1 MEKKNELIKDVV
13 WTIQSHPDESYI
25 FQKIGKKKNYDVT
38 EPVPDNILNIKLR
51 TNNEIV
57 LLYDGGEPILKT
69 PFIGNTFGD
78 WMMSLYNGLN
88 KPIIVND
95 EFNYHD
101 TEKIYKRIGGFF
113 DKNDR
118 LKYVKKF
125 ESNKLKPADL
135 LGNHYFFEGNL
146 KLEKKLWTYGLG
158 S

>member
-1 MEKKNELIKDVV
+1 MEKKNNLIKDVV
-13 WTIQSHPDESYI
+13 WTIHDHPDNAYV
-25 FQKIGKKKNYDVT
+25 FQKIDKKKNYNVE
-38 EPVPDNILNIKLR
+38 EPVPNNILNIKLR

-69 PFIGNTFGD
+69 PFIGNTFGE

-88 KPIIVND
+88 KKIIVD
-95 EFNYHD
+95 ELGYHD

-125 ESNKLKPADL
+125 ESNNLKPADL

-146 KLEKKLWTYGLG
+146 KLKKKLWTYGLG